1 MPDQPDPKDPDDR
14 KVKDV
19 LDSATRADL
28 ERWFGLP
35 SFEVAQERAEAVAE
49 ERPETAERRKRQENA
64 MAAIDPALVEAIHG
78 RNAPDRLYEPLA
90 PLELR
95 IDPSIA
101 QLDEA
106 MIEQRYTIAEPREV
120 QLPPQLYD
128 DLKQCVPQ
136 ALLRDLHRSE
146 RHYDKLFE
154 RVDTLQDYRVDVRAT
169 TSELMGTSMKAVIER
184 LPMTDALDLLRQLR
198 AERKKPWTEVEL
210 PNRRGSR

>member
-14 KVKDV
+14 KVKDM

-35 SFEVAQERAEAVAE
+35 SFEVAAERAEAVPV
-49 ERPETAERRKRQENA
+49 ERPETGERRKRQDSA
-64 MAAIDPALVEAIHG
+64 MAAVDPALVEAIHR
-78 RNAPDRLYEPLA
+78 RNTPDKVYKPL
-90 PLELR
+90 PPPNLR

-128 DLKQCVPQ
+128 DLNECVPQ
-136 ALLRDLHRSE
+136 ALLRDLHRAE

-154 RVDTLQDYRVDVRAT
+154 QVDTLQGYRIDVRAS
-169 TSELMGTSMKAVIER
+169 TSELMGTSMKIVLERPPVAEALDMLRALRIER
-184 LPMTDALDLLRQLR
+184 N
-198 AERKKPWTEVEL
+198 KPWTEIEL
-210 PNRRGSR
+210 PNRRRA